1 LQVKVDS
8 EVVGGRLSKNRQSL
22 NNALKEFEGKR
33 ITISIEL
40 AKKKR
45 SSEQNRYYWA
55 GVVPIVQ
62 QGLKDAG
69 YKLSKEDVHLSLR
82 AKFLNETIPFE
93 DGTYIDR
100 FKSTTELSKSE
111 FGDFIE
117 DVKQW
122 AAEYLNVIIPEPNQQ
137 TNLL

>member
-1 LQVKVDS
+1 
-8 EVVGGRLSKNRQSL
+8 
-22 NNALKEFEGKR
+22 
-33 ITISIEL
+33 
-40 AKKKR
+40 
-45 SSEQNRYYWA
+45 
-55 GVVPIVQ
+55 
-62 QGLKDAG
+62 
-69 YKLSKEDVHLSLR
+69 LR

-93 DGTYIDR
+93 DGTYIDK

>member
-1 LQVKVDS
+1 MQVKVDS
-8 EVVGGRLSKNRQSL
+8 EVVDGRLSKNRQSL
-22 NNALKEFEGKR
+22 NNALKEFEGKK

-69 YKLSKEDVHLSLR
+69 
-82 AKFLNETIPFE
+82 
-93 DGTYIDR
+93 
-100 FKSTTELSKSE
+100 
-111 FGDFIE
+111 
-117 DVKQW
+117 
-122 AAEYLNVIIPEPNQQ
+122 
-137 TNLL
+137 